1 MKKSILIVMIAAASW
16 NGALAQVNPENREAH
31 LATFRAEVFSRVL
44 RLTPEEAQG
53 FWPAYNEYLDR
64 RDQILQEYKPKKQED
79 QMSDAEVEEQIKHYF
94 EKKQRDMDLEK
105 DFYQKIRKVLPLRKV
120 AKIPLAER
128 SVRESLVKNT
138 RKNHPQKTQERRP
151 GHGGRR

>member
-1 MKKSILIVMIAAASW
+1 MKKLMLIAMIATASW
-16 NGALAQVNPENREAH
+16 NCALAQGHPEKREAH
-31 LATFRAEVFSRVL
+31 LAAFRAEIFTRVL

-64 RDQILQEYKPKKQED
+64 RNQIQQEYKPNKQED
-79 QMSDAEVEEQIKHYF
+79 QMSDAEVEAQIKHYF

-105 DFYQKIRKVLPLRKV
+105 DFYQKIRMVLPLRKV

-128 SVRESLVKNT
+128 NFRESLVKNT
-138 RKNHPQKTQERRP
+138 REKHPKKPQERRP
-151 GHGGRR
+151 DHGGRH